1 MVDEIGVI
9 YLCSNLDTNIL
20 HTESHQ
26 KSIVKSGYVL
36 YVGNRDLCYAMTCI
50 VNTLHNRQACNAEE
64 INLCI
69 FGVF

>member
-36 YVGNRDLCYAMTCI
+36 YVGNNRLCYAMYCEYLT
-50 VNTLHNRQACNAEE
+50 
-64 INLCI
+64 
-69 FGVF
+69 